1 MIAAWQVIACRL
13 AQERAEIEARLT
25 WQIGKDDVIPFNYRW
40 EHVQAVVGLALHLA
54 DALHAD
60 REIVEASAWLHDICK
75 MLPKHGSAGA
85 TEAIQ
90 VLKESDFPQ
99 VKIPA
104 VAYAILHHVG
114 LFRPE
119 GEPSLTPVETA
130 ILWDADKLSKLGVQ
144 SIIYSVSAPYH
155 LGKSVTERR
164 ADFKQFAQ
172 KTLTRTVASMNT
184 IPAQRI
190 ATRRYEEMMQAM
202 ESWASEEAEQLVSK
216 Q

>member
-1 MIAAWQVIACRL
+1 MIAAWQVMACRL

-25 WQIGKDDVIPFNYRW
+25 WQIGKDDMIPFNYRW

-54 DALHAD
+54 EELNAD

-75 MLPKHGSAGA
+75 MLPKHGGAGA

-99 VKIPA
+99 DKIPA
-104 VAYAILHHVG
+104 VAHAILRHVG
-114 LFRPE
+114 LYRPD
-119 GEPSLTPVETA
+119 GEPPLTPVETA

-155 LGKSVTERR
+155 LGKSLSERR
-164 ADFKQFAQ
+164 ADFKQFAE
-172 KTLTRTVASMNT
+172 KTLSRTVASMNT

-190 ATRRYEEMMQAM
+190 AARRYAEMMEAM
-202 ESWASEEAEQLVSK
+202 ESWANEENEQ
-216 Q
+216 QMRNP